1 MLKSAKRIRARLAST
16 KIVWSSASGVR
27 PGKKE
32 VDLELKRSDEL
43 LRLSSQSAYV
53 PETVSVYGVTVLETK
68 SPVED
73 LFETLEIDETDAG
86 QNTPLPETTQQTT
99 QKTKISRE
107 VQQEG
112 IAQLH
117 PKIWAAVVD
126 QQAIH
131 EALEWQNTY
140 KTVDMSFEQSRMETG
155 HKRWAKPWGGSGH
168 GYERVRD
175 KTGPYF
181 RGGAFTDEPRRPYIS
196 NFHMIDRAT
205 RIKALVSC
213 LTLKF
218 IQGDLLVVSSLTN
231 NIEAI
236 SKKLNTKKEPELSY
250 LVLNKDNDYPIPLEN
265 WIRSKKYYNLFPV
278 EGLNVKSLLKYD
290 KLIIDL
296 ETLDFLEKRLLFE
309 IERFDLLES
318 HDEPEHPLL
327 NSYWSSV
334 MTSWKDEK
342 FNQGGYRSGHH
353 KFYKDWPKS
362 F

>member
-1 MLKSAKRIRARLAST
+1 MLKSADKIRARLASSN
-16 KIVWSSASGVR
+16 IVWTGASGSR
-27 PGKKE
+27 PGKKAFKLD
-32 VDLELKRSDEL
+32 VKRSDEL
-43 LRLSSQSAYV
+43 LRQSAQSSYA
-53 PETVSVYGVTVLETK
+53 PETIPVYGVTVLESK

-73 LFETLEIDETDAG
+73 LFETLEIDDSDPGERETSL
-86 QNTPLPETTQQTT
+86 QEV
-99 QKTKISRE
+99 TKISKE
-107 VQQEG
+107 VHQEG

-117 PKIWAAVVD
+117 PKIWTAVVD

-131 EALEWQNTY
+131 ETLEWQNTY

-155 HKRWAKPWGGSGH
+155 NKRWAKPWGGSGH

-181 RGGAFTDEPRRPYIS
+181 RGGAFTDEPRRPFIS
-196 NFHMIDRAT
+196 NFHMIDRVT
-205 RIKALVSC
+205 RVKALVSC

-218 IQGDLLVVSSLTN
+218 LQGDMILVSSLSN
-231 NIEAI
+231 SIESI
-236 SKKLNTKKEPELSY
+236 SKKLNVKREPEMSY
-250 LVLNKDNDYPIPLEN
+250 LVLNKDSNYPIPLEN

-278 EGLNVKSLLKYD
+278 EGLNTKSLLKYD
-290 KLIIDL
+290 KLILDL
-296 ETLDFLEKRLLFE
+296 ETLEYLEKRLIFE

-327 NSYWSSV
+327 NSYWSSI